1 MSKKRSYALGSKWRL
16 GKLDADYKEHK
27 KNKKALGY
35 LTEPT
40 MRSRKKTK
48 CEHSFVFKEIKKYA
62 FLKDSEFEI
71 HACEKCHKIKW
82 LTKKQTA
89 SQKEAKNLMKT

>member
-1 MSKKRSYALGSKWRL
+1 MSKKRNYALGSTWRL
-16 GKLDADYKEHK
+16 GKLNAEYKEHK
-27 KNKKALGY
+27 VRKKSLGY

-40 MRSRKKTK
+40 MRSRKATK
-48 CEHSFVFKEIKKYA
+48 CEHEFVLKELKKYA

-82 LTKKQTA
+82 LTKKQIA
-89 SQKEAKNLMKT
+89 SQKEAKSSMRK